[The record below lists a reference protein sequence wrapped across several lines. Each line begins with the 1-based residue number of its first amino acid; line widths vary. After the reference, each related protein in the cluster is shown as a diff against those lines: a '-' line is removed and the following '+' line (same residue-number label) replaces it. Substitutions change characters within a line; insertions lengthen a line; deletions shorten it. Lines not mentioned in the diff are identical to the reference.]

1 MTINT
6 SSLGGGGQFIAKFA
20 SNTIVVAAGQTGTFI
35 TLTPPSGQRVKLT
48 GLAAQGTLLTSLTTV
63 LVNGSS
69 VITGAL
75 LNTPAAAPSVAD
87 HLKIGYSGSNQEPIT
102 GNIDEAITISTN
114 VATSSEI
121 IYTYQFGV

>member
-1 MTINT
+1 MC
-6 SSLGGGGQFIAKFA
+6 LDL
-20 SNTIVVAAGQTGTFI
+20 AGW
-35 TLTPPSGQRVKLT
+35 LNEPRSGQMVKWAQQGPNESLEWP
-48 GLAAQGTLLTSLTTV
+48 GAAQGTLLTSLTTV

-121 IYTYQFGV
+121 IYTYQFGHC